1 MLITVISGHLIQ
13 IGQLRLAPSPEP
25 RGPPTCTGGAEHPIV
40 RCRRVH
46 AAQRERIRKGTAM
59 TVLTSEFPL
68 VKTVIGLAEAEFRL
82 GVPHPNA
89 ERLILRS
96 NPGPSLVEFRDL
108 ARLIVPTTPAMHSP
122 MWLHAG

>member
-1 MLITVISGHLIQ
+1 
-13 IGQLRLAPSPEP
+13 
-25 RGPPTCTGGAEHPIV
+25 
-40 RCRRVH
+40 
-46 AAQRERIRKGTAM
+46 M

-89 ERLILRS
+89 ETADGRRPMADGRSSTGRWNKRLNQCRSERLILRS